1 MPEPGRTKAVVLLKE
16 LPELGEQLTPEVR
29 AVAERQLL
37 AAVITLNEGRWQPDV
52 MIAPGHWGFVVLDGL
67 MTRDVSV
74 RRTSCAE
81 IIGPGDVL
89 RPYDHDGALAPV
101 PFDVH
106 WNVVKE
112 TRLAVLDRRFATVAA
127 QYPEVPGALVAT
139 AVQRSL
145 WLAFR
150 LLINSIT
157 RVDVRLLLLFWH
169 LADRYGRVTSEGT
182 LVPVPLTHQ
191 LLGKLIGAQRPSVTT
206 ALGQLS
212 ERGVVERTDEG
223 WLLHGDP
230 PEELAQLDPRFASLA
245 GGGSSG
251 GGTGR

>member
-1 MPEPGRTKAVVLLKE
+1 MAESGRPKAVALLRE

-37 AAVITLNEGRWQPDV
+37 AAVTTLEEGNWQPDV
-52 MIAPGHWGFVVLDGL
+52 MIAPGHWGFVVLEGL

-74 RRTSCAE
+74 RRTACAE
-81 IIGPGDVL
+81 LIGPGDVL

-101 PFDVH
+101 PFDVR

-127 QYPEVPGALVAT
+127 QYPEVPAALVAS

-150 LLINSIT
+150 LLINSVT

-169 LADRYGRVTSEGT
+169 LADRYGRVTSDGT
-182 LVPVPLTHQ
+182 QVPVPLTHQ
-191 LLGKLIGAQRPSVTT
+191 LLAKLVGAQRPSVTT
-206 ALGQLS
+206 ALGQLA
-212 ERGVVERTDEG
+212 ERGLVERTDQG

-230 PEELAQLDPRFASLA
+230 PEELAQLDPRFASL
-245 GGGSSG
+245 GGGGPGASS
-251 GGTGR
+251 RR